1 MQSNMNE
8 KILKLVDP
16 EILEGMKQ
24 LPPELAEGGPI
35 EQSYP
40 SIRELLK
47 KMELAPFESATMTM
61 EERSV
66 NSEGRDV
73 RVIIYKPKDMNQHSG
88 VCIYWIHGGGNVLGT
103 PREDDIAALFVDSLK
118 CTMVSADYKVAPE
131 HQHPEGMEDCYAGLV
146 WTAQHAEELGFDK
159 NKIAVCGESAGGGMA
174 ARTVLLNRERKSL
187 AIAFQLLKCPMLDN
201 THDTPSGRLSGYLG
215 WDRDSSLWAWNAYL
229 GGDLGKN
236 ATPLQ
241 SPSRATDLSGLP
253 PTFLYVGAVELFR
266 DEVIAYA
273 QQLMKDDV
281 PTELYV
287 APGVLHGGE
296 RMAPN
301 AKIAQTAHHLMVDAV
316 RRAFKL

>member
-1 MQSNMNE
+1 MSEQ
-8 KILKLVDP
+8 ILKLIDP
-16 EILEGMKQ
+16 EILEGMNQ
-24 LPPELAEGGPI
+24 LPSELSQGGPI

-40 SIRELLK
+40 SIRALLK
-47 KMELAPFESATMTM
+47 RMESAPFESATMTM
-61 EERSV
+61 EERSA

-73 RVIIYKPKDMNQHSG
+73 RFIIYKPKDVSQHSG
-88 VCIYWIHGGGNVLGT
+88 ICVYWIHGGGNVVGT
-103 PREDDIAALFVDSLK
+103 PREDDIAALFVDTLK
-118 CTMVSADYKVAPE
+118 CTMVSVDYKLAPE
-131 HQHPEGMEDCYAGLV
+131 HTHPEAMEDCYAGLV

-174 ARTVLLNRERKSL
+174 ARTVLLNHERKGVN
-187 AIAFQLLKCPMLDN
+187 IAFQLLKCPMLDN

-241 SPSRATDLSGLP
+241 SPSRAADLTGLP

-273 QQLMKDDV
+273 QQLMKDGV

-301 AKIAQTAHHLMVDAV
+301 AKISQTAHYLMVDAV
-316 RRAFKL
+316 KRAFGV

>member
-1 MQSNMNE
+1 MNE
-8 KILKLVDP
+8 KILKLIDP

-24 LPPELAEGGPI
+24 LPAELAQGGPI

-47 KMELAPFESATMTM
+47 RMESAPFESTTMTM
-61 EERSV
+61 EERQV
-66 NSEGRDV
+66 NSQGRDI
-73 RVIIYKPKDMNQHSG
+73 RVLIYKPKDMNQHSG
-88 VCIYWIHGGGNVLGT
+88 ICVYWIHGGGNVLGT
-103 PREDDIAALFVDSLK
+103 PREDDIAAIFVDNLK

-174 ARTVLLNRERKSL
+174 ARTVLLNRERKEVD
-187 AIAFQLLKCPMLDN
+187 IAFQLLKCPMLDN

-229 GGDLGKN
+229 GGDLGKE

-273 QQLMKDDV
+273 QQLMKDGV

-316 RRAFKL
+316 KRAFKL

>member
-1 MQSNMNE
+1 ME
-8 KILKLVDP
+8 ERILRLMDS

-24 LPPELAEGGPI
+24 LPHELTEGGPI
-35 EQSYP
+35 DQLYLKM
-40 SIRELLK
+40 REIIK
-47 KMELAPFESATMTM
+47 GIENAPFVSETMTM
-61 EERSV
+61 EVKEV
-66 NSEGRDV
+66 TVEARDI
-73 RVIIYKPKDMNQHSG
+73 RLFIYKPKDLAQHSG
-88 VCIYWIHGGGNVLGT
+88 ICVYWIHGGGNVVGT
-103 PREDDIAALFVDSLK
+103 PREDDIAALLVDNLK
-118 CTMVSADYKVAPE
+118 CTMVSVDYKLAPE

-146 WTAQHAEELGFDK
+146 WTAQHLDELNIDK
-159 NKIAVCGESAGGGMA
+159 NKIVVAGESAGGGMA
-174 ARTVLLNRERKSL
+174 ARTVLLNRERKG
-187 AIAFQLLKCPMLDN
+187 ANIAFQLLKCPMLDN

-229 GGDLGKN
+229 GGNLGKD

-273 QQLMKDDV
+273 QQLMKDEV

-287 APGVLHGGE
+287 APGVSHGGE

-301 AKIAQTAHHLMVDAV
+301 AKISQTAHNLMIETIK
-316 RRAFKL
+316 RIFNINE

>member
-1 MQSNMNE
+1 
-8 KILKLVDP
+8 
-16 EILEGMKQ
+16 
-24 LPPELAEGGPI
+24 
-35 EQSYP
+35 
-40 SIRELLK
+40 
-47 KMELAPFESATMTM
+47 
-61 EERSV
+61 
-66 NSEGRDV
+66 
-73 RVIIYKPKDMNQHSG
+73 
-88 VCIYWIHGGGNVLGT
+88 
-103 PREDDIAALFVDSLK
+103 
-118 CTMVSADYKVAPE
+118 MVSVDYKVAPE

-146 WTAQHAEELGFDK
+146 WTAQHAQELNIDK
-159 NKIAVCGESAGGGMA
+159 NKIVVAGESAGGGMA
-174 ARTVLLNRERKSL
+174 ARTVLLNRERKGGN
-187 AIAFQLLKCPMLDN
+187 IAFQLLKCPMLDN

-229 GGDLGKN
+229 GGDLGKD
-236 ATPLQ
+236 ATQFQ

-301 AKIAQTAHHLMVDAV
+301 AKISQTAHHLMVDAV
-316 RRAFKL
+316 KRIFKL

>member
-1 MQSNMNE
+1 MDNN
-8 KILKLVDP
+8 ILKLIDP
-16 EILEGMKQ
+16 EILEGMQ
-24 LPPELAEGGPI
+24 ALPAELTQGGPI
-35 EQSYP
+35 EQSYQ

-47 KMELAPFESATMTM
+47 KMEALPFVSTTMTM
-61 EERSV
+61 EERHV
-66 NSEGRDV
+66 NAEGREI
-73 RVIIYKPKDMNQHSG
+73 RLMIYQPKDMKQHSG
-88 VCIYWIHGGGNVLGT
+88 ICVYWIHGGGNVLGT
-103 PREDDIAALFVDSLK
+103 PREDDIAAIFVDSLK

-131 HQHPEGMEDCYAGLV
+131 YQHPEGMEDCYAGLV

-174 ARTVLLNRERKSL
+174 ARTVLLNRERKGVH
-187 AIAFQLLKCPMLDN
+187 IAFQLLKCPMLDN

-215 WDRDSSLWAWNAYL
+215 WDRGSSLWAWNAYL

-266 DEVIAYA
+266 DEVIVYA
-273 QQLMKDDV
+273 QQLMIDGV

-287 APGVLHGGE
+287 APGILHGGE

-301 AKIAQTAHHLMVDAV
+301 SKISKTAHFLMADAV
-316 RRAFKL
+316 KRAFKL

>member
-1 MQSNMNE
+1 MNE
-8 KILKLVDP
+8 KILKLIDP
-16 EILEGMKQ
+16 EILEGMNQ
-24 LPPELAEGGPI
+24 LPPELAQGGPV

-47 KMELAPFESATMTM
+47 RMEMAPLASTTMTM
-61 EERSV
+61 EEKHV
-66 NSEGRDV
+66 NAEGREV
-73 RVIIYKPKDMNQHSG
+73 RLIIYQPKEKHSDI
-88 VCIYWIHGGGNVLGT
+88 CIFWIHGGGYVLGT
-103 PREDDIAALFVDSLK
+103 PREDDIAALFVDNLK
-118 CTMVSADYKVAPE
+118 CTMVSVDYKVAPE

-174 ARTVLLNRERKSL
+174 ARTVLLNRERKGVE
-187 AIAFQLLKCPMLDN
+187 IAFQLLKCPMLDN

-215 WDRDSSLWAWNAYL
+215 WDRGSSLWAWNAYL
-229 GGDLGKN
+229 GGDLGKE

-253 PTFLYVGAVELFR
+253 PAFLYVGAVELFR

-273 QQLMKDDV
+273 QQLMIDGV

-301 AKIAQTAHHLMVDAV
+301 SKIAQTAHHVMVDAV
-316 RRAFKL
+316 KRAFKL